1 MNERYKSIRKVT
13 VVGAVVDFVLGV
25 AKVVVGTTANSQA
38 LLADGIHSFSDLAT
52 DGFVL
57 YAAKHSNKEADAG
70 HPYGH
75 GRIETLAT
83 VVLGATLIIVAL
95 GIAIDAIS
103 RLTNTQELLV
113 PTVFALVIAAA
124 SIASKEW
131 IYHYTLR
138 AAKKYKSD
146 LLHANAWHSRSDAI
160 SSIVVLVGIAG
171 AMLGYPLLDA
181 VAAIVVAVM
190 IAKVGLDIARASSE
204 ELIDSARDAGET
216 EQLGTMMLTID
227 GVRAVHELRTRT
239 SAGEAFV
246 DVHIQVDPKLSVSEG
261 HQIGDSVRVALL
273 KGAVNGAV
281 NGSVAVNDVTVHID
295 PEDDENEHLNATLP
309 PRQVILDAL
318 AHCWPEIDTQDIDSL
333 RLHFLSG
340 SVQAELLLPIT
351 VLESPA
357 EAKQYVAKLR
367 AAIDGLPYISDLRV
381 LFKP

>member
-13 VVGAVVDFVLGV
+13 VIGAVVDFVLGV

-38 LLADGIHSFSDLAT
+38 LVADGIHSFSDLAT

-83 VVLGATLIIVAL
+83 VVLGATLVIVAL
-95 GIAIDAIS
+95 GIAIDAIN
-103 RLTNTQELLV
+103 RLNNTQELLV
-113 PTVFALVIAAA
+113 PGVLALMIAAA

-160 SSIVVLVGIAG
+160 SSVVVLLGIAG

-190 IAKVGLDIARASSE
+190 IAKVGFDLARSSSE
-204 ELIDSARDAGET
+204 ELIDSALDADET
-216 EQLGTMMLTID
+216 AQLRSMMLTID

-273 KGAVNGAV
+273 NGT
-281 NGSVAVNDVTVHID
+281 VAVNDVTVHID

-318 AHCWPEIDTQDIDSL
+318 ADCWPEIDAQDIRSL

-351 VLESPA
+351 VLDSPN
-357 EAKQYVAKLR
+357 EAQQYVTNLR
-367 AAIDGLPYISDLRV
+367 AAIDDLSYISDLRV

>member
-146 LLHANAWHSRSDAI
+146 LLRANAWHSRSDAI

-190 IAKVGLDIARASSE
+190 IAKVGFDLARSSSE
-204 ELIDSARDAGET
+204 ELIDSALDADET
-216 EQLGTMMLTID
+216 EQLRSMMLTID

-273 KGAVNGAV
+273 NGAV
-281 NGSVAVNDVTVHID
+281 NGSVAVHDVTVHID